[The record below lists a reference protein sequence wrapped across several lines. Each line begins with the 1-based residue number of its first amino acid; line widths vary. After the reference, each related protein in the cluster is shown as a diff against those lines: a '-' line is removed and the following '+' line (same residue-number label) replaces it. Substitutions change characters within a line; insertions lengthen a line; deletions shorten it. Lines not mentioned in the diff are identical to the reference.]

1 MSRYLTPSKISLL
14 ALISLYADSVIP
26 ATATIPVL
34 SFIVFHLLPVEYL
47 SSRDDT
53 DLSGQQFVI
62 TIESFQR
69 TTITHPSGIPGRTV
83 WDLLLKRLWE
93 IDSFDALHVFFDA
106 LSSLL
111 EKTPNDEH
119 PDVPE
124 SRVANSKRMLLSRG
138 SPLGVFVRRSQLEFT
153 RLQFHDGNTL
163 WKSFI
168 LYRDPTFVLWRKR
181 NPTAGKMSFDTN
193 FRGSQSNV
201 DDRLREIVYGGSLD
215 LRGDASVSTD
225 DIEKLLEYQ
234 IARMQSLAAP
244 SLTDFASNMSSRDG
258 KQASKGYG
266 GSVPQHG
273 KNWCCNSQF
282 VSLCT
287 V

>member
-14 ALISLYADSVIP
+14 ALISLYADSVVP

-34 SFIVFHLLPVEYL
+34 SFLVSHLLPVEVL

-53 DLSGQQFVI
+53 DLSGRSFVI
-62 TIESFQR
+62 TIECFQKA
-69 TTITHPSGIPGRTV
+69 TITHPSGIPGRTV

-106 LSSLL
+106 LSFLL
-111 EKTPNDEH
+111 EKQRNEEH
-119 PDVPE
+119 LDLPE
-124 SRVANSKRMLLSRG
+124 SRVANAKRILLSRG

-153 RLQFHDGNTL
+153 RLQFHDGITL

-168 LYRDPTFVLWRKR
+168 IYRDPTLTLWRKR

-193 FRGSQSNV
+193 LRGSHSDF

-215 LRGDASVSTD
+215 DPRGDTSVSTD
-225 DIEKLLEYQ
+225 DVEKLLEYQ
-234 IARMQSLAAP
+234 IARMQSMAAHF
-244 SLTDFASNMSSRDG
+244 LLR
-258 KQASKGYG
+258 YR
-266 GSVPQHG
+266 V
-273 KNWCCNSQF
+273 
-282 VSLCT
+282 
-287 V
+287 